1 MIFSK
6 VRNTQMT
13 QLDAYTN
20 CSFIQLGD
28 NGGLITNFRKCKILT
43 WDGDK
48 YCDVL
53 VYSDWSDSSKGLVTS
68 ILSKYLYKT
77 IYPFP
82 VEFFTDDELQTVTK
96 FHKSNDQTNLY

>member
-1 MIFSK
+1 
-6 VRNTQMT
+6 MT

-20 CSFIQLGD
+20 CSFTKLGD
-28 NGGLITNFRKCKILT
+28 IGGLITNFRKCKILT

-53 VYSDWSDSSKGLVTS
+53 VYDSSKGLVTS

-82 VEFFTDDELQTVTK
+82 VEFFTDDELQTVTL
-96 FHKSNDQTNLY
+96 SY

>member
-1 MIFSK
+1 MISSK

-28 NGGLITNFRKCKILT
+28 MGGLNTNFRKCEILT

-48 YCDVL
+48 YCDIL
-53 VYSDWSDSSKGLVTS
+53 VYDSSKGLVTS
-68 ILSKYLYKT
+68 ITSKYLYKT

-96 FHKSNDQTNLY
+96 MI

>member
-1 MIFSK
+1 M
-6 VRNTQMT
+6 NQ

-28 NGGLITNFRKCKILT
+28 IGGLNTNFRKCKILT
-43 WDGDK
+43 WDGDE
-48 YCDVL
+48 YCDIL

-82 VEFFTDDELQTVTK
+82 VEFFTDDELQTVTL
-96 FHKSNDQTNLY
+96 SY

>member
-1 MIFSK
+1 MISSK

-28 NGGLITNFRKCKILT
+28 SGGLITNYRKCKILT

-53 VYSDWSDSSKGLVTS
+53 VYDSSKGLVTS

-96 FHKSNDQTNLY
+96 MI